1 MIRDRLLRPWVA
13 LVALASIVP
22 VPALGQGPQGVATLG
37 PAPRTEAGRFANPT
51 GPLGH
56 GSVGVRLP
64 FMLRRIAGAFS
75 YALGVETESMA
86 RRANAL
92 RAGARRCTRKWHR

>member
-1 MIRDRLLRPWVA
+1 MPVIRDRLLRPWVA

-37 PAPRTEAGRFANPT
+37 PAPRTEAGRFENPT

-56 GSVGVRLP
+56 GRVGVRLP
-64 FMLRRIAGAFS
+64 FMLDA
-75 YALGVETESMA
+75 ALGLLERGGAEGLTMRELA
-86 RRANAL
+86 RDQGRSVCL
-92 RAGARRCTRKWHR
+92 